1 MRTREEKKHDGN
13 KMKSSGKYIRKS
25 RTTMGVQV
33 NLPCCTICDNINTI
47 KQRSQPLLLEL
58 PYQNISSKNADRNT
72 VLREEKTLK
81 QEQKEK
87 GTEKLKSIMGKK
99 ADDPNNS

>member
-1 MRTREEKKHDGN
+1 MRAREEKKHDGN

-72 VLREEKTLK
+72 VLREEKNPQT
-81 QEQKEK
+81 
-87 GTEKLKSIMGKK
+87 GTEGKRHRK
-99 ADDPNNS
+99 AKIYNGKES